1 MTKTANAVKK
11 AATEEKEVTNQVTD
25 LKVIRPDEDQ
35 ANETTAPPSFE
46 QVKQGIEKRFLLVEK
61 HNELG
66 EQKLKLEKFQIS
78 HDSDRV
84 SMRINDENGLTFA
97 SSNPVAVGKLI
108 EFCLSSLSEKMNDI
122 ETQLRA

>member
-1 MTKTANAVKK
+1 MTKTATAVKT
-11 AATEEKEVTNQVTD
+11 APEEKEVTNQVTD
-25 LKVIRPDEDQ
+25 LKVLKPDTDQ
-35 ANETTAPPSFE
+35 VKETTAPPSFE

-61 HNELG
+61 HNELT

-84 SMRINDENGLTFA
+84 SMRINDENGLNFS

-108 EFCLSSLSEKMNDI
+108 EFCLASLTEKMKEI
-122 ETQLRA
+122 ENQLRA